1 MSRYIYAMIRRMDKV
16 EKIIEQWNR
25 ELPDLDVSS
34 MSLIGR
40 FKIITQHLSLEMAK
54 TFTKH
59 GLNPANFDVLATL
72 RRAGPPYAL
81 SPNDLIAS
89 TMVTSGTMT
98 NRIDQL
104 AKAGLVERIK
114 NPNDRRSVVVSLT
127 QKGFTVID
135 PTLRAHVATQSRLT
149 SGLSES
155 EHKNL
160 NDLLRKFLMS
170 LED

>member
-1 MSRYIYAMIRRMDKV
+1 MDKV
-16 EKIIEQWNR
+16 DKIIDQWNR
-25 ELPDLDVSS
+25 ERPDLDVTS
-34 MSLIGR
+34 MGLIGR
-40 FKIITQHLSLEMAK
+40 FKQITQRLSLEMAK
-54 TFTKH
+54 TFTEH

-72 RRAGPPYAL
+72 RRAGSPYAL

-104 AKAGLVERIK
+104 TKAGLVERIQ

-127 QKGFTVID
+127 KKGFTIID
-135 PTLRAHVATQSRLT
+135 PTLKAHVTTQDRLT

-155 EHKNL
+155 ESKKL
-160 NDLLRKFLMS
+160 NALLRKFLMS
-170 LED
+170 LEEQDH